1 MLIDPNL
8 IKQIFIKDFD
18 YFTNKRQFEFGNK
31 YLDNAL
37 FLLQG
42 ERWRKA
48 RHASTPV
55 FTSGKLK
62 KMSNIVFQ
70 SELAVK
76 LQHHPKSTSPEKLL
90 FSTANQALCDGLK
103 NISEICYTKLL
114 NQCYDAHDAYF
125 HYMHM
130 IEELKT
136 AGILLAMHLL
146 PIHANSNNVDILK
159 CQVFQEN
166 SPFQN
171 NSQVV
176 VALAVVV
183 SFLLLGK

>member
-1 MLIDPNL
+1 
-8 IKQIFIKDFD
+8 
-18 YFTNKRQFEFGNK
+18 
-31 YLDNAL
+31 
-37 FLLQG
+37 
-42 ERWRKA
+42 
-48 RHASTPV
+48 
-55 FTSGKLK
+55 
-62 KMSNIVFQ
+62 MSNIVFQ
-70 SELAVK
+70 SELAMK

-183 SFLLLGK
+183 SFLLLGKYLALLETLTCMNHSYRYLCKCGSFQHVLHKTESIDVKLNLKVYKSPYC

>member
-1 MLIDPNL
+1 
-8 IKQIFIKDFD
+8 
-18 YFTNKRQFEFGNK
+18 
-31 YLDNAL
+31 
-37 FLLQG
+37 
-42 ERWRKA
+42 
-48 RHASTPV
+48 
-55 FTSGKLK
+55 
-62 KMSNIVFQ
+62 MSNIVFQ
-70 SELAVK
+70 SELAIK

-183 SFLLLGK
+183 SFLLLGKYFSESG